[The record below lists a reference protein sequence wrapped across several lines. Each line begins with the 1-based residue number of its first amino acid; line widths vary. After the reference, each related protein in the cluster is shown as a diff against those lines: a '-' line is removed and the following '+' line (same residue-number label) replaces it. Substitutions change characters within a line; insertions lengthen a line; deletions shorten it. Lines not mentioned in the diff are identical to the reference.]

1 MVRGLTRYSALFS
14 AFVLLMSVGGVYAT
28 WKYSSAPLLD
38 GNIDINIGMT
48 EFVYIQEMPEAEVT
62 LLQRISDLLNNVY
75 SNDVIPEGQGSQYL
89 LTTLDKDWDTGHN
102 PSLGSFVGSMDP
114 TAESKERI
122 TTMFGDVID
131 FDDPNHV
138 SFILKSEDLVGSV
151 DNEIA
156 LYTTSDPLTWNA
168 GGWMYSV
175 VGVYLS
181 VFVPVIDEQGATVG
195 YELLCESIHGYCT
208 EVQYM
213 DGDSTASFSTD
224 HWRDELFYWH
234 ESYADPQPIVG
245 EDRYKYEC
253 YHPADGNYAY
263 PGRTQSW
270 LGWII
275 VQTNQWETGPFT
287 GKRAWQCLEEILAS
301 KS

>member
-1 MVRGLTRYSALFS
+1 MKRLSIFLAL
-14 AFVLLMSVGGVYAT
+14 LLLCTSVGGAWAT
-28 WKYSSAPLLD
+28 WRYAEEPAQSKAEPLFIQM
-38 GNIDINIGMT
+38 N
-48 EFVYIQEMPEAEVT
+48 EFDYTPPMPEKEVT
-62 LLQRISDLLNNVY
+62 LLDRIYALLNNLY
-75 SNDVIPEGQGSQYL
+75 ENDIIAMDEGRQYL
-89 LTTLDKDWDTGHN
+89 LSTLDKDWDTGLN
-102 PSLGSFVGSMDP
+102 PALGSFVGSMDP
-114 TAESKERI
+114 TPESQARI
-122 TTMFGDVID
+122 EAMFGDIID
-131 FDDPNHV
+131 PDDPNHV

-156 LYTTSDPLTWNA
+156 LYSTSDPLTWSA
-168 GGWMYSV
+168 GNWMNTV

-181 VFVPVIDEQGATVG
+181 VFIPVLDEQGALLG

-213 DGDSTASFSTD
+213 DNDPTPSFSTD

-234 ESYADPQPIVG
+234 ENYPNPVAIKD

-275 VQTNQWETGPFT
+275 VPTDQWAVSDSVGR
-287 GKRAWQCLEEILAS
+287 KAWQCLEEILAEQQ
-301 KS
+301 

>member
-1 MVRGLTRYSALFS
+1 MKRCMAFLCAL
-14 AFVLLMSVGGVYAT
+14 LLCTSIGGVYAT
-28 WKYSSAPLLD
+28 WYYAEEPAENTHANLSVQLNAFDYTPP
-38 GNIDINIGMT
+38 
-48 EFVYIQEMPEAEVT
+48 MPEEEVT
-62 LLQRISDLLNNVY
+62 LLDRIYALLNNLY
-75 SNDVIPEGQGSQYL
+75 ENDIIAMGEGRQYL
-89 LTTLDKDWDTGHN
+89 LSTLDKDWDTGLN

-114 TAESKERI
+114 TPESQTRI
-122 TTMFGDVID
+122 DVMFGDIID

-138 SFILKSEDLVGSV
+138 SFILKSEDLVGNV
-151 DNEIA
+151 ENEIA
-156 LYTTSDPLTWNA
+156 LYSTSDPLTWTA
-168 GGWMYSV
+168 GNWMNTV

-181 VFVPVIDEQGATVG
+181 VFIPVLDEQGTLLG
-195 YELLCESIHGYCT
+195 YELLCESIHGYCL

-213 DGDSTASFSTD
+213 ENNSTPSFSTD

-234 ESYADPQPIVG
+234 EAYPNPLPIVD

-275 VQTNQWETGPFT
+275 VQTNQWEIGEYTGR
-287 GKRAWQCLEEILAS
+287 KAWQCLEEILAEQQ
-301 KS
+301 

>member
-1 MVRGLTRYSALFS
+1 MRRLSIFLAL
-14 AFVLLMSVGGVYAT
+14 LLLCTSVGGVWAT
-28 WKYSSAPLLD
+28 WYYADMHAQSK
-38 GNIDINIGMT
+38 T
-48 EFVYIQEMPEAEVT
+48 EPFFIQMNEFDYTPPMPEKEVT
-62 LLQRISDLLNNVY
+62 LLDRMYALLNNLY
-75 SNDVIPEGQGSQYL
+75 ENDIIAMDEGRQYL
-89 LTTLDKDWDTGHN
+89 LSTLDKDWDTGFN
-102 PSLGSFVGSMDP
+102 PALGSFVGSMDP
-114 TAESKERI
+114 TPESQARI
-122 TTMFGDVID
+122 EAMFGDIID
-131 FDDPNHV
+131 PDDPNHV

-156 LYTTSDPLTWNA
+156 LYSTSDPLTWTEGN
-168 GGWMYSV
+168 WLYSV

-181 VFVPVIDEQGATVG
+181 VFIPVLDEQGALLG
-195 YELLCESIHGYCT
+195 YELLCESIHGYCK

-213 DGDSTASFSTD
+213 DNDPTPSFSTD

-234 ESYADPQPIVG
+234 ENYPNPVAIKD

-275 VQTNQWETGPFT
+275 VQTDQWEIGEYTGR
-287 GKRAWQCLEEILAS
+287 KAWQCLEEILAEQQ
-301 KS
+301 